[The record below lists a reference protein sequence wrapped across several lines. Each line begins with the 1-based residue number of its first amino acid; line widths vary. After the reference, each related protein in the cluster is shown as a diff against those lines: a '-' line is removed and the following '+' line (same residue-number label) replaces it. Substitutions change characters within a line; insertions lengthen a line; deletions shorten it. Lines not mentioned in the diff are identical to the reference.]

1 MTISDRLT
9 LATDI
14 AREAGSLARQMRR
27 DPGLTVD
34 MKGHQDFVTAAD
46 RAVEDLVRKRIAEAF
61 PEDGILGEEGGFD
74 GPRERLWII
83 DPIDGTTNFM
93 RGMPEWA
100 VSIGW
105 ADETEVRMG
114 VIFAPDLDAMAVS
127 DGETATLNGQPMKV
141 STRTDLAQSMVQVGW
156 SRRAP
161 FEWHTDMLTS
171 VVGAGSEYRRVGAAT
186 IGLLGVAAGWSE
198 AYYEH
203 YLNIW
208 DAAAGI
214 ALVRGAG
221 GSVTTPPLA
230 EMLDKPGP
238 TLAICAADHPLAAI
252 LPS

>member
-1 MTISDRLT
+1 MTTSDRLT
-9 LATDI
+9 LAAAI
-14 AREAGSLARQMRR
+14 AQEAGALAQQMRR
-27 DPGLTVD
+27 DPDLTVD
-34 MKGHQDFVTAAD
+34 VKGHQDFVTAAD
-46 RAVEDLVRKRIAEAF
+46 RAVEDLVRARIAEAF
-61 PEDGILGEEGGFD
+61 PEDGVLGEEGGFD

-105 ADETEVRMG
+105 ADETDVRLG
-114 VIFAPDLDAMAVS
+114 VICAPDLNMLAVS
-127 DGETATLNGQPMKV
+127 DSKTATLNGQPMRV
-141 STRTDLAQSMVQVGW
+141 SPRTELAHSMVQVGW

-161 FEWHTDMLTS
+161 FELHTDMLTN
-171 VVGAGSEYRRVGAAT
+171 VVGAGSEYRRAGAAT

-198 AYYEH
+198 AYFEH

-221 GSVTTPPLA
+221 GSVTMPPLA
-230 EMLDKPGP
+230 EMLDTPGP
-238 TLAICAADHPLAAI
+238 ILAICADDHPLNAVLAA
-252 LPS
+252 